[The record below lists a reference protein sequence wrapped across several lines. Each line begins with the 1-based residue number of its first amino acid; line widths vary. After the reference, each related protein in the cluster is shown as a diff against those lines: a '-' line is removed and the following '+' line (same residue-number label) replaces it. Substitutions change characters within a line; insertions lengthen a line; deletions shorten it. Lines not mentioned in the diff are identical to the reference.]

1 MERGFPPPRAEPSCK
16 RALRGSPLRRAFS
29 KLRSLSSLRQGK
41 TPWLVGVFLAAA
53 ISAAQYGP
61 TLAEP
66 FEYGDR
72 SQNRSDT
79 ALMLGRLRGGLGP
92 SDMFGAWPAQVYWR
106 PVTMLWHVAE
116 YSLWGE
122 RPFFSRLTGLLLHIG
137 VLTLIMVVVW
147 KASRSRAAALVAMLA
162 YAVLGEHGTAV
173 VWICARAELL
183 CALFYLAAIAAF
195 LSAGKGWLWSLP
207 FAALALGAK
216 EMAVSLPLVASAWA
230 IALRRRDRLIAAACL
245 WALLAAYILLRFKI
259 LGLVVA
265 GTGHSMSWR
274 SSLTMYSSFIADP
287 VVALL
292 QAPRAFPFDLSLVAY
307 PPFWVFVLRETVFWF
322 AVYVLVR
329 RCAGPAA
336 AFFLWKAIAY
346 LPVIRYVTD
355 LETAWHYLYL
365 PDIGNS
371 MLLGLVAATLW
382 DFARGK
388 SGRRIWSEEGLARSG
403 KG

>member
-1 MERGFPPPRAEPSCK
+1 
-16 RALRGSPLRRAFS
+16 LW
-29 KLRSLSSLRQGK
+29 QGK

-61 TLAEP
+61 TLTEP
-66 FEYGDR
+66 FEYGDKSR
-72 SQNRSDT
+72 DRSDT

-92 SDMFGAWPAQVYWR
+92 SDIFGAWHPQVYWR

-162 YAVLGEHGTAV
+162 YAVLGEHNAAV
-173 VWICARAELL
+173 VWIWARAELL

-195 LSAGKGWLWSLP
+195 LSRGRAWLWSLLI
-207 FAALALGAK
+207 AALALGAK

-230 IALRRRDRLIAAACL
+230 IALRRRDRLIPAACL
-245 WALLAAYILLRFKI
+245 WALLAAYVLLRFKI
-259 LGLVVA
+259 LGFVLA
-265 GTGHSMSWR
+265 GTGYNMPWGPNLR
-274 SSLTMYSSFIADP
+274 VYSSFVADP
-287 VVALL
+287 VVALV
-292 QAPRAFPFDLSLVAY
+292 QAPRAFLFSLWIVAY
-307 PPFWVFVLRETVFWF
+307 VPFWVFLLREAVFWF

-346 LPVIRYVTD
+346 LPVIRYVID
-355 LETAWHYLYL
+355 LQAGWHYLYL
-365 PDIGNS
+365 PDMGNAMLIG
-371 MLLGLVAATLW
+371 LAATAAW
-382 DFARGK
+382 DFAREK